1 MCAGADMQFAG
12 GKLSGLRQCRKFT
25 DNIRMNASAE
35 QRKNLP
41 MANFIFAGGK
51 IYICRWQNLNLPFI
65 RREFCRRP
73 ARHLQSANVSFA
85 DGKLKICNRQVRR
98 WPSAKFMS
106 DKWQN
111 NKPACKRKPQQQACC
126 KHSGYAI
133 LHKNEEPQLVWNC
146 GFCIIFW
153 R

>member
-1 MCAGADMQFAG
+1 MQFAG

-73 ARHLQSANVSFA
+73 ARHLQTENLQSASA
-85 DGKLKICNRQVRR
+85 PLAIGKIHV
-98 WPSAKFMS
+98 
-106 DKWQN
+106 
-111 NKPACKRKPQQQACC
+111 
-126 KHSGYAI
+126 
-133 LHKNEEPQLVWNC
+133 
-146 GFCIIFW
+146 
-153 R
+153 